1 MKRVR
6 NDTYFQVLSET
17 RIVALGKRVIQVE
30 CIPNEKGLFLAEVM
44 YEKV

>member
-6 NDTYFQVLSET
+6 NDTYFDVLTENQLG
-17 RIVALGKRVIQVE
+17 ALGKRVIQVE
-30 CIPNEKGLFLAEVM
+30 YVPFGEGFFLAEVM